1 MTANGIISKKY
12 DHFRLLAQRKKV
24 VRLILKPLLDYMS
37 EFENV
42 VDRKKLIRDLDDHIG
57 AVESLEADGKW
68 FDGFEAAVD
77 ALLNL
82 LPERS
87 RGSPGLFQ
95 EPDDARV
102 ALDPRLSEKAF
113 LYYIMGEFIQCALLN
128 KIMVCV
134 AQNGRQLSIV
144 PSTEFSDS
152 AAEETFPIPA
162 EFDPFPI
169 EKFTTHWCEELGADR
184 LWFAVSS
191 ELERDFGEVLPV
203 DRLDSEKTTNTRQSS
218 GSLRGHKTDDKPFV
232 DLAFNLLESG
242 QAKNAHAAM
251 RLLEDGLWKK
261 VAPEA
266 KSFDQAVLG
275 GGTLKSRSARLYNQL
290 NDRWKQHVE
299 NIS

>member
-1 MTANGIISKKY
+1 M
-12 DHFRLLAQRKKV
+12 AQRKKAS
-24 VRLILKPLLDYMS
+24 RLIVTPLVDYMS
-37 EFENV
+37 KSERV
-42 VDRKKLIRDLDDHIG
+42 GDRKKLIRDLDDHIG
-57 AVESLEADGKW
+57 AIESLETDGKW
-68 FDGFEAAVD
+68 SDGFKAAVD

-87 RGSPGLFQ
+87 KGSPGLFQ
-95 EPDDARV
+95 EPDDARI

-113 LYYIMGEFIQCALLN
+113 LYYIMGDFIECALFN
-128 KIMVCV
+128 EIMVCV

-152 AAEETFPIPA
+152 AAKETFPIPA

-203 DRLDSEKTTNTRQSS
+203 DRLDSEEITDTFQSS
-218 GSLRGHKTDDKPFV
+218 GSSRGHEIADKPFV

-242 QAKNAHAAM
+242 QANNPHAAM

-261 VAPEA
+261 AAPEA

-275 GGTLKSRSARLYNQL
+275 GGTLKSRSDRLYNQL
-290 NDRWKQHVE
+290 NDRWKQHME
-299 NIS
+299 KHLK